1 MNYPVIN
8 CPKCQGLL
16 EEGFIID
23 RGDYNIGTVNTW
35 VEGEPV
41 VSFWSGIKTKNKQQF
56 KIKTFR
62 CANCG
67 YLESYAVEDTESLT
81 S

>member
-1 MNYPVIN
+1 M
-8 CPKCQGLL
+8 

-23 RGDYNIGTVNTW
+23 RADYNIGTVNTW

-41 VSFWSGIKTKNKQQF
+41 KSFWSGIKTKDKQQF
-56 KIKTFR
+56 EVKSFR

-67 YLESYAVEDTESLT
+67 YVESYAVKETQS
-81 S
+81 SIFS